1 MPRKWTNKD
10 IPKKQQEL
18 LEFENTRASIDVNL
32 PPHKLFELFFDD
44 EVINYLCDQSKIYAN
59 SKGNF
64 TFHVTLGEFR
74 ASLAI
79 LLISGYTSLPRRRM
93 YWEQTPDVFNCTVSD
108 ILTRN
113 RFEEILRYL
122 HLADNAKL
130 IQGDKLVCYDE
141 SKVFECFPV

>member
-1 MPRKWTNKD
+1 MLASTPEFEKLTVKDSLPRKWTNKD

-64 TFHVTLGEFR
+64 TFHVTPNQLFAFR
-74 ASLAI
+74 AIS
-79 LLISGYTSLPRRRM
+79 LISGCAWLPCRRM
-93 YWEQTPDVFNCTVSD
+93 L
-108 ILTRN
+108 ILLN
-113 RFEEILRYL
+113 VGLHIDCFESYHE
-122 HLADNAKL
+122 NVN
-130 IQGDKLVCYDE
+130 Q
-141 SKVFECFPV
+141 